1 MFAQS
6 LKSRPSIIILLA
18 ILVGSAS
25 ARHFNPLDSI
35 TGATLTVFLDT
46 AAAHPTLNGT
56 PIRNNNIVPD
66 EIGVFDSVGNCWGV
80 GYWPAGADSIIS
92 VAGYN
97 NTGVIHLGMKAGA
110 TMHFKLWDTTL
121 GEMPAAV
128 TYYPTTAPVPFP
140 PGMTP
145 STESTFVAGSPIAYS
160 VPMSLTGL
168 PSPGVPGLSFP
179 TNGSTNQNPVLT
191 LNWTTS
197 SFASSYAIQ
206 VSTTS
211 TFSNTTTMQSGLT
224 GVSASLGGL
233 ASYTIYY
240 WKVNAT
246 NPGSTGT
253 WSGTWSFTTIERLS
267 IPIINGWF
275 MYSLNLQPADS
286 STNGVFGKLKGFVM
300 AMDGSGNLCW
310 PRASLDEIG
319 TVHTGSGYWILD
331 TLSNDTLKLTGP
343 ADPIASNPIPLKVGI
358 WNLVSY
364 LPQESMAVGTALN
377 SIYSQIVLAVDGN
390 GDLYWPAASLD
401 EIGTM
406 TVGNGYYIVTNAT
419 TSLTYPIAGS
429 NPAKIAATF
438 GKPLINPPAPK
449 HFAKHANTGN
459 FTACLAKLADVGS
472 TAATGSCEI
481 GAFDSKGNL
490 VGAGTVIDGQSAFA
504 IWGKNPVSTALYG
517 CEASEKISFKLWN
530 SCTEIPL
537 RVSGGTDPVFASKTI
552 IKVTLAFPGQEIQ
565 SSFSAPRACPNPFR
579 HSVRIA
585 FDVPALPGATDL
597 LVAIGIYDIRGN
609 LVQLLA
615 RGRYSAG
622 SYSVSWNGR
631 SSGNNDQG
639 SGIYFARMTANG
651 VEKQAKLIELK

>member
-1 MFAQS
+1 
-6 LKSRPSIIILLA
+6 
-18 ILVGSAS
+18 
-25 ARHFNPLDSI
+25 
-35 TGATLTVFLDT
+35 
-46 AAAHPTLNGT
+46 
-56 PIRNNNIVPD
+56 
-66 EIGVFDSVGNCWGV
+66 
-80 GYWPAGADSIIS
+80 
-92 VAGYN
+92 
-97 NTGVIHLGMKAGA
+97 
-110 TMHFKLWDTTL
+110 
-121 GEMPAAV
+121 
-128 TYYPTTAPVPFP
+128 
-140 PGMTP
+140 
-145 STESTFVAGSPIAYS
+145 
-160 VPMSLTGL
+160 
-168 PSPGVPGLSFP
+168 
-179 TNGSTNQNPVLT
+179 
-191 LNWTTS
+191 
-197 SFASSYAIQ
+197 
-206 VSTTS
+206 
-211 TFSNTTTMQSGLT
+211 
-224 GVSASLGGL
+224 
-233 ASYTIYY
+233 
-240 WKVNAT
+240 
-246 NPGSTGT
+246 
-253 WSGTWSFTTIERLS
+253 
-267 IPIINGWF
+267 
-275 MYSLNLQPADS
+275 
-286 STNGVFGKLKGFVM
+286 M

-364 LPQESMAVGTALN
+364 LPQESMAVSTALN
-377 SIYSQIVLAVDGN
+377 SIFSQIELAIDGN
-390 GDLYWPAASLD
+390 SEIYWPAAD
-401 EIGTM
+401 INEIGTM

-419 TSLTYPIAGS
+419 TSLTYPTAGS

-449 HFAKHANTGN
+449 HFANHANTGN
-459 FTACLAKLADVGS
+459 FAACLAKLADVGS

-490 VGAGTVIDGQSAFA
+490 VGAGTVVNGLSAFA
-504 IWGKNPVSTALYG
+504 ISGKSPVSTMHDG
-517 CEASEKISFKLWN
+517 CEPSEKISFKLWN
-530 SCTEIPL
+530 GSTEYPL
-537 RVSGGTDPVFASKTI
+537 RVTGGADPVFASKTI
-552 IKVTLAFPGQEIQ
+552 IMATFAFPGQEIQ

-585 FDVPALPGATDL
+585 FDVPALPGAADL